1 MGGYTKIKEASS
13 GDKHCDYNDYIKRA
27 RYFHGMLMTDRDF
40 KEEQLYHNKKRK
52 LLNQML
58 HGWGVVCGLK
68 VKTTTTAGPNIIV
81 EPGLALD
88 CNGNEILVC
97 EEQTIDPCVKPSP
110 HAELQAGL
118 CDEYMNDG
126 QPSTILYVMIKYDE
140 RITDPVPVY
149 APGGSCE
156 EKVCDYSR
164 TQEGYCIEVWD
175 SLPAGYRPPPVTPK
189 PDETACMDPFPCP
202 DINCCPDPHYILLA
216 TISCGPRKDVF
227 GKRVASDGSEIRYWI
242 ERTLDKVCIQG
253 NDEIVVTDRY
263 AFETVGPININ
274 EENAEWTLDWNKLKN
289 LEVVG
294 RPVEKLQGREPVV
307 TYNIKAKAGGDAWV
321 LKVPITLKCDEYTW
335 TITEGSII
343 KSTIRIGT
351 TDVKRGKTISE
362 AMIRN
367 LELRKY
373 VPTFPWFTWL
383 LAGNGEGLPWSG
395 DLSVYCTAEGVLRQ
409 PVPFAPQVA
418 RVKED
423 LHKEMDSKIVEL
435 EKKNANAIKK
445 IETEYE
451 KKLTD
456 MDKAIKGLTKK

>member
-1 MGGYTKIKEASS
+1 MSVYKRKEESLK
-13 GDKHCDYNDYIKRA
+13 GEHRDYNDFKRA

-40 KEEQLYHNKKRK
+40 TEEQIYLNEKRK
-52 LLNQML
+52 LLNQRL

-68 VKTTTTAGPNIIV
+68 VKPTTTAGPNIVV

-88 CNGNEILVC
+88 CRGNEILVC
-97 EEQTIDPCVKPSP
+97 EEQTIDLSAKVCS
-110 HAELQAGL
+110 
-118 CDEYMNDG
+118 
-126 QPSTILYVMIKYDE
+126 STRTEQSVDCGDIPKGEQEHPTLYVMIKYKE
-140 RITDPVPVY
+140 RFTDQVSVY

-156 EKVCDYSR
+156 EKVCDYNR

-189 PDETACMDPFPCP
+189 SDETACKDPFPCP

-227 GKRVASDGSEIRYWI
+227 GKRVANDGSEIRYWI

-294 RPVEKLQGREPVV
+294 RPVEKLQGREPEV

-321 LKVPITLKCDEYTW
+321 LKVPITLKCDKYTW

-351 TDVKRGKTISE
+351 TDVKHGNTISE

-373 VPTFPWFTWL
+373 VPTFSWFAWL
-383 LAGNGEGLPWSG
+383 LAENGEELPWSG
-395 DLSVYCTAEGVLRQ
+395 DLSAYCTAENLIVTRAD
-409 PVPFAPQVA
+409 VMREVA
-418 RVKED
+418 KVKED
-423 LHKEMDSKIVEL
+423 LRKETE
-435 EKKNANAIKK
+435 ARIKK
-445 IETEYE
+445 IETDYR
-451 KKLTD
+451 KKFVE
-456 MDKAIKGLTKK
+456 MDKTIKGMTTKK